1 LKITPKDINHEPTR
15 THPTRYRVDRRRR
28 CLLACNLL
36 RPDFLFL
43 TLKGN
48 TMETITTT
56 PAELARAV
64 DEIANIRAQIAEL
77 KAQEE
82 TRRLFLIMSGHTAI
96 DGELHRATI
105 STTYKVSIDWKTIA
119 ERLNPSPQLIT
130 AHTHKAD
137 EPTHTLRLSG
147 RKVAR

>member
-1 LKITPKDINHEPTR
+1 
-15 THPTRYRVDRRRR
+15 
-28 CLLACNLL
+28 
-36 RPDFLFL
+36 
-43 TLKGN
+43 
-48 TMETITTT
+48 METITTT
-56 PAELARAV
+56 ELARAV
-64 DEIANIRAQIAEL
+64 DELASIRAQIAEL

-82 TRRLFLIMSGHTAI
+82 TRRLFLIMSGHAAI

-105 STTYKVSIDWKTIA
+105 STTYKVTIDWKTIA
-119 ERLNPSPQLIT
+119 ERLNPSTQLIT

>member
-1 LKITPKDINHEPTR
+1 
-15 THPTRYRVDRRRR
+15 
-28 CLLACNLL
+28 
-36 RPDFLFL
+36 
-43 TLKGN
+43 
-48 TMETITTT
+48 METINTT
-56 PAELARAV
+56 ELARAV
-64 DEIANIRAQIAEL
+64 DELASIRAQIAEL

-105 STTYKVSIDWKTIA
+105 STTYKVTIDWKTIA
-119 ERLNPSPQLIT
+119 ERLNPSTQLIT